1 MTETT
6 SILIKDPITIA
17 DEIKKQSILIVD
29 NKIQEV
35 GTNLENGDAE
45 VVIDASDKIAAPA
58 LINTHTH
65 VAMTLLRGVG
75 GDVDLQDWLNNY
87 IWPRE
92 ANLTDEL
99 VYAGSK
105 LAMAEMIKTGTV
117 MFNDMYFN
125 MEQTAKA
132 TDEVG
137 MRATLGYGMIDLF
150 DDEKRKQELKEA
162 KKLIDSTHNTAD
174 GRIKVAVTPH
184 APNTCSG
191 ELISD
196 AAKLAKDNNVKLH
209 IHVAETKDEVEMI
222 KDQHGMTPFEYLD
235 SLNALS
241 SDMIAAHGVWTTDD
255 EIKTLAQRGVTISH
269 NPSSNMKLASGIAPV
284 AKYLEGG
291 VNVTIG
297 TDGVA
302 SNNNLDMFSEMK
314 LTALLQKVDTLDP
327 KVANTKEVFD
337 MSTVNAANALGIN
350 SGEIKEG
357 KLADIMLIDAN
368 VPHMVPM
375 IDVMSNII
383 YSSLNDVNT
392 VICDGKILLQDKEL
406 QTINEAEIMKDVKVA
421 AKEL

>member
-337 MSTVNAANALGIN
+337 MATVNAANALGIN

>member
-1 MTETT
+1 
-6 SILIKDPITIA
+6 
-17 DEIKKQSILIVD
+17 
-29 NKIQEV
+29 
-35 GTNLENGDAE
+35 
-45 VVIDASDKIAAPA
+45 
-58 LINTHTH
+58 
-65 VAMTLLRGVG
+65 
-75 GDVDLQDWLNNY
+75 
-87 IWPRE
+87 
-92 ANLTDEL
+92 
-99 VYAGSK
+99 
-105 LAMAEMIKTGTV
+105 
-117 MFNDMYFN
+117 
-125 MEQTAKA
+125 
-132 TDEVG
+132 
-137 MRATLGYGMIDLF
+137 MIDLF

-337 MSTVNAANALGIN
+337 MATVNAANALGIN

>member
-284 AKYLEGG
+284 AKYLEDG

-337 MSTVNAANALGIN
+337 MATVNAANALGIN

>member
-1 MTETT
+1 MAETT
-6 SILIKDPITIA
+6 SILIKDPIVIA

-29 NKIQEV
+29 NKIQQV
-35 GTNLENGDAE
+35 ADNLEDADAE
-45 VVIDASDKIAAPA
+45 VVIDASGKIAAPA

-132 TDEVG
+132 ADEAG

-196 AAKLAKDNNVKLH
+196 AAKLAKDNDVKLH
-209 IHVAETKDEVEMI
+209 IHVAETKDEVEMM
-222 KDQHGMTPFEYLD
+222 KEQHNMTPFEYLD
-235 SLNALS
+235 SLDVLS
-241 SDMIAAHGVWTTDD
+241 SDMIAAHGVWATDD

-284 AKYLEGG
+284 AKYLDAG

-302 SNNNLDMFSEMK
+302 SNNNMDMFSEMK

-327 KVANTKEVFD
+327 KVANTKEVFN
-337 MSTVNAANALGIN
+337 MATVNAANALGVN

-357 KLADIMLIDAN
+357 KLADIMLVDAN

-383 YSSLNDVNT
+383 YSSLNDVDT
-392 VICDGKILLQDKEL
+392 VICNGNILLQDKEL
-406 QTINEAEIMKDVKVA
+406 QTINEAEVMEDVKVA